1 MEMIKKLLN
10 TQAIQKQAYTELEEA
25 INNKPVMTSSNVHMQ
40 SRFTKFVGVLYYGQ
54 SNGLNG
60 KFSDI
65 NNTNSAIII
74 RLELKLGYE

>member
-40 SRFTKFVGVLYYGQ
+40 SRFMKFVDVLYYGQ
-54 SNGLNG
+54 SKGLNG
-60 KFSDI
+60 KFSGI
-65 NNTNSAIII
+65 NNMNSAIII